1 MREFTTCISTI
12 YYLSSERLH
21 ELREAAEQ
29 VQHHLQRLHFHHEEP
44 PPPIDAIDAAV
55 VPVLEPP
62 PYSPSKYITTPTSS
76 DYYKP
81 FIMLSQTLK

>member
-1 MREFTTCISTI
+1 MPQFVTCISTI
-12 YYLSSERLH
+12 FYLSSERLH

-62 PYSPSKYITTPTSS
+62 PYSPSK
-76 DYYKP
+76 
-81 FIMLSQTLK
+81 